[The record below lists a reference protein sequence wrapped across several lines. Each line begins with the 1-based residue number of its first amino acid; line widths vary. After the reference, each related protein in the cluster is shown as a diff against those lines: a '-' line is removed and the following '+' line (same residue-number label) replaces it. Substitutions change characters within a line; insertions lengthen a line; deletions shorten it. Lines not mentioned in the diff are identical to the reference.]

1 MLSIFSID
9 FVFCFFFDFSGVR
22 FGNNVAIWQ
31 CNVLDWLPRCV
42 RDRRRSHR
50 RRAPAVGSTESWP
63 GRTSWANWPL
73 GWPLYWR
80 SFAAPNTMKL
90 ALFIESGSSG
100 WVDRDNSV
108 LIDRPK
114 KKKEGRVS

>member
-1 MLSIFSID
+1 
-9 FVFCFFFDFSGVR
+9 
-22 FGNNVAIWQ
+22 
-31 CNVLDWLPRCV
+31 
-42 RDRRRSHR
+42 
-50 RRAPAVGSTESWP
+50 
-63 GRTSWANWPL
+63 
-73 GWPLYWR
+73 
-80 SFAAPNTMKL
+80 MKL